1 MFNEFEAE
9 IMVKAKMEEHEK
21 YINRLS
27 RSKRKNHI
35 LSFWIKKVLYREN
48 RNTLIDCCCE

>member
-21 YINRLS
+21 YINRIS
-27 RSKRKNHI
+27 RIRRESY
-35 LSFWIKKVLYREN
+35 LLPYWIKKVLYRGN
-48 RNTLIDCCCE
+48 RNTIIDCYCA